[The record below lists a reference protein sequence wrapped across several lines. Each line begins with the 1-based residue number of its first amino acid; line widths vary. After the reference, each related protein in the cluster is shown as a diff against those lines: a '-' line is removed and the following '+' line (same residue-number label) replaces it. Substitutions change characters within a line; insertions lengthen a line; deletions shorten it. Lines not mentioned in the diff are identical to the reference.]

1 MQKGEIPNKVNKQ
14 QNKEEK
20 TSDKCEIKKTKK
32 QDLIRQNQ
40 NKTMGID
47 DVWEFKE
54 GVSRFVKRL
63 S

>member
-1 MQKGEIPNKVNKQ
+1 MRDE
-14 QNKEEK
+14 
-20 TSDKCEIKKTKK
+20 K

-54 GVSRFVKRL
+54 GVSRFITSHMAMLLGNFCIMLLFAFMAQVFIVRNKL
-63 S
+63 